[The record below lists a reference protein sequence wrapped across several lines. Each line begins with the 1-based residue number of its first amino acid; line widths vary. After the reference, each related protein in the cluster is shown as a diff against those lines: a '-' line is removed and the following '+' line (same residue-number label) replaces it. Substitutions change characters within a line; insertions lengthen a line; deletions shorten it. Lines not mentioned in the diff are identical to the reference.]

1 MRFDSGLMDP
11 LNPGPGSASHYPDS
25 RPVPT
30 GKDDRNWAVIAH
42 LSAFAG
48 HFFPLGQIIGPLVVW
63 LIKRDTS
70 PFVDD
75 QGKEALNAQISYTL
89 YAVIAG
95 VLVLI
100 LVGFV
105 LLFALWIAD
114 IALVILGAIA
124 ASKGRAFRY
133 PLILRLVT

>member
-1 MRFDSGLMDP
+1 MDSFEPSSFD
-11 LNPGPGSASHYPDS
+11 AYPDS
-25 RPVPT
+25 RPVPA

-48 HFFPLGQIIGPLVVW
+48 HFFPFGQIIGPLVIW
-63 LIKRDTS
+63 LVKRDSS

-75 QGKEALNAQISYTL
+75 QAKEALNAQISYTFYGVVAAIL
-89 YAVIAG
+89 

-100 LVGFV
+100 GFA
-105 LLFALWIAD
+105 LLLALWIAD
-114 IALVILGAIA
+114 IALVILAAIS

-133 PLILRLVT
+133 PLIIRLVT